1 MRRKAG
7 KAFDNGVEDPDGRNQ
22 LLLGGEKMVSE
33 ALRQALD
40 LQTVFLAARPRKTLG
55 QPVPTNQANRPPTVS
70 VLELWEYRPLPRK
83 LPLQRK
89 SRRQR
94 PQRETR

>member
-1 MRRKAG
+1 VRRKAG
-7 KAFDNGVEDPDGRNQ
+7 KAFDNGVEDPNGRNQ
-22 LLLGGEKMVSE
+22 LLLGGEESVNE

-40 LQTVFLAARPRKTLG
+40 LQAVFLAARPRKTLV
-55 QPVPTNQANRPPTVS
+55 QPVPTNQTKRPPTVG
-70 VLELWEYRPLPRK
+70 VLELWEDRPLPRE

-94 PQRETR
+94 PPR